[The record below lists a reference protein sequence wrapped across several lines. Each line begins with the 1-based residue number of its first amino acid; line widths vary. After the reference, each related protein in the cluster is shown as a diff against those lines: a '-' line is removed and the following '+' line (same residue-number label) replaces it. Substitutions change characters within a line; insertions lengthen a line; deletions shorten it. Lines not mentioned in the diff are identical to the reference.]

1 MWRVK
6 LIRYV
11 WDTLCKQVT
20 PWAAD
25 ARHGRLTPVRRYD
38 FTSVGKADPG
48 VPAPSIRTPSQPM
61 HIATQIRPGTLHKG
75 SAFASGAELPIAGPQ
90 RWPHSRH
97 QAFHYRA
104 VPDSRRSLLSPDRA
118 ETPAS

>member
-48 VPAPSIRTPSQPM
+48 VPAPSIRTL
-61 HIATQIRPGTLHKG
+61 ATQSI
-75 SAFASGAELPIAGPQ
+75 
-90 RWPHSRH
+90 
-97 QAFHYRA
+97 
-104 VPDSRRSLLSPDRA
+104 SRRRLGLEHYIRA
-118 ETPAS
+118 ARLHREWNFQ